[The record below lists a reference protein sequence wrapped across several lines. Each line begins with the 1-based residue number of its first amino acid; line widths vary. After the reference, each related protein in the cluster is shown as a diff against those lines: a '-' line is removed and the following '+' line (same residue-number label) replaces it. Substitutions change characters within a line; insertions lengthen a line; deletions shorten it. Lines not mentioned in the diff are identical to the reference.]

1 MLRRIYKQTWLV
13 SLYSI
18 QIIELKLLI
27 DFKDMIELHWIDFR
41 IDRIC
46 SSDSNSFARMH
57 HDTNSVRDKRNKW

>member
-1 MLRRIYKQTWLV
+1 M
-13 SLYSI
+13 